1 MKAVI
6 HIGTHKTG
14 TTTIQRFLYKNSR
27 SLGARGVFVPESR
40 NDGKIKRTAQHN
52 NLCAAALIPDMRK
65 TLPIFAL
72 VGYRAY
78 HHIFKCEEEINST
91 NQSKLWEKIRNDI
104 ETNSH
109 EDDLVLFSAESF
121 SYFTPEEVEKL
132 KHVMNSLFDE
142 ITIVLYLR
150 RQPEYLVSHY
160 GTHVVRGSTWNIFD
174 YLECPEDR
182 SLLAYHKL
190 VERWSIFGKDKL
202 KIRIFDRQEFQDND
216 LLADFASTVGFDIA
230 GLDRVEDA
238 NVSWDSASI
247 EFLRLLNSR
256 CPAMSDSWEF
266 NRDWRLLTA
275 NVRPFM
281 KKGKKAYYLNRC
293 EARRI
298 IDQFEEG
305 NDWIA
310 REYLGREKLFS
321 EDVSMYPEEVAS
333 PHHLTL
339 EQCAEITAALC
350 QQIEQRRKKRLSHR
364 FKTLLTRIKEG
375 VSKIFGG

>member
-14 TTTIQRFLYKNSR
+14 TTTIQHFMYKNR
-27 SLGARGVFVPESR
+27 QALKTQGVLVPESR
-40 NDGKIKRTAQHN
+40 NDGKAKRTAQHN

-65 TLPIFAL
+65 TLPIFDL

-78 HHIFKCEEEINST
+78 HHIFKCEEEINPK
-91 NQSKLWEKIRNDI
+91 NQSKLWAKIRNNI
-104 ETNSH
+104 ETSSRK
-109 EDDLVLFSAESF
+109 DDLVLFSAESF

-132 KHVMNSLFDE
+132 KQLMNSLFDDV
-142 ITIVLYLR
+142 TIVLYLR

-174 YLECPEDR
+174 YLKCPDNC

-202 KIRIFDRQEFQDND
+202 KIRIFDRQAFHEND
-216 LLADFASTVGFDIA
+216 LLSDFAATVGFDMT
-230 GLDRVEDA
+230 GLERVEDA

-247 EFLRLLNSR
+247 EFLRLLNSH
-256 CPAMSDSWEF
+256 CPAMTNPWKFS
-266 NRDWRLLTA
+266 RDWRLLTA

-281 KKGKKAYYLNRC
+281 NKGKKAYYLNRC
-293 EARRI
+293 EAQRI
-298 IDQFEEG
+298 IDQFKEG

-310 REYLGREKLFS
+310 REYLGQEKLFS
-321 EDVSMYPEEVAS
+321 EDVSMYPEEVPS
-333 PHHLTL
+333 PHHLTP
-339 EQCAEITAALC
+339 ERCVEIMTALWS
-350 QQIEQRRKKRLSHR
+350 EVRLFYR
-364 FKTLLTRIKEG
+364 CKTLLTRIKRG
-375 VSKIFGG
+375 ALKLIGR